1 MWVVKT
7 GNMQRIHWATF
18 MRLIIGLIAVPLV
31 LAVSCDGA
39 GGESS
44 SDPVSV
50 VRILQGQRI
59 EGKCVFDDDISQY
72 PATYQTNPE
81 NCLQVVSIGPIGVDQ
96 LERMKRDVPL
106 FWEKSYPYQQVLIGE
121 WVDGECNFDSPGV
134 RALMAVSETVST
146 DWTACQRLVNVGP
159 VTERQAEEINR
170 TGGESETSEPEPT

>member
-1 MWVVKT
+1 
-7 GNMQRIHWATF
+7 
-18 MRLIIGLIAVPLV
+18 MRLIIGLFAALLAV
-31 LAVSCDGA
+31 AVSCGGA

-50 VRILQGQRI
+50 VRIRQGEKINR
-59 EGKCVFDDDISQY
+59 ECVFGEDISQY

-81 NCLQVVSIGPIGVDQ
+81 NCLQAVLIGPIGVDQ

-121 WVDGECNFDSPGV
+121 WVDGECHFDRPGV

-159 VTERQAEEINR
+159 VTERQAEEIDR
-170 TGGESETSEPEPT
+170 TGGEYQTSEPEPAQ